1 MPHLAT
7 ISNFSDNSGYLITPP
22 DSELSVTQ
30 EWFDIQH
37 WYQQDAVIGESTGR
51 NTTYFFQKDQHKY
64 VLRHYYRGGMVGKI
78 AKDGY
83 FYFGLKKSRVFL
95 EFEMLLQ
102 MQALGLPV
110 PAPIAA
116 RLSRQLLHYRA
127 DIIMQLIDNA
137 DDLIG
142 ILLKRP
148 LKAEEW
154 QSIGKTIA
162 KFHQHGVYH
171 ADLNIHNIMLDANG
185 KVWLIDFDR
194 GEFKPRDKKW
204 QQANLKRL
212 LRSFEKEK
220 GKYPHLNWH
229 MHNWHTV
236 VHAYQSQMSKGK

>member
-1 MPHLAT
+1 MPQLAS
-7 ISNFSDNSGYLITPP
+7 ISNFNDNPGYLISAP
-22 DSELSVTQ
+22 DTQ
-30 EWFDIQH
+30 EPITNQWFDIQH

-51 NTTYFFQKDQHKY
+51 NLTYFFQKNEKKY
-64 VLRHYYRGGMVGKI
+64 VLRHYYRGGMIGKI

-110 PAPIAA
+110 PKPIAA

-137 DDLIG
+137 SDLIN
-142 ILLKRP
+142 ILLKRS
-148 LKAEEW
+148 LKADEW
-154 QSIGKTIA
+154 QNIGKTIA
-162 KFHQHGVYH
+162 KFHQQGVYH
-171 ADLNIHNIMLDANG
+171 ADLNIHNIMLDADG

-194 GEFKPRDKKW
+194 GEFRPKNKKW

-220 GKYPHLNWH
+220 GKFPNLNWS

-236 VHAYQSQMSKGK
+236 VHAYQSQLNRK